1 MAKKEANIVI
11 RLRDRA
17 SRGFKKLGAAVGK
30 VVKVFGLLTAAAGAV
45 GTILGARFLSGA
57 IRSAGAF
64 DERMSAVGAV
74 TGATAAELE
83 KLRDAA
89 DEAAGSTRFTADQ
102 AAAGLEELSRA
113 GFSASDSIQTLNP
126 VLDLAAGNNQTV
138 AESAIQVTTALNAF
152 GLAADQ
158 AGRVSDVYTR
168 AAQRSAQTTQQLGQ
182 AMSFVAPVARQAGLT
197 IEQAS
202 ALVGRLADAG
212 FRGSRGGTAL
222 RNALS
227 QLQDPAS
234 SFSKALSDA
243 GIESRNFI
251 EVIEQLA
258 EGGAGA
264 EAAIRSLGLEAAPAI
279 QALVAGGVPD
289 LQKLTAELEKAAGAS
304 EEAATAMEDNL
315 PGAIR
320 SFSSAWDQF
329 RRRLVAPLVVRIKEE
344 IQDLTGALRD
354 FTASGVLERF
364 STLLVNAFDSA
375 VKVVREFVSE
385 IDFAAVG
392 RRLREFAENAA
403 ERFKRFSTDAAAV
416 RRSFQQILGAI
427 QLFAGSTITAF
438 NAIATGVSGTFQF
451 LNRQVER
458 HLEALR
464 RFTLGLN
471 PIVNRA
477 LEEVRDVQ
485 RELEKSTDL
494 FAARTIKSTELVA
507 EGYRNL
513 TAEVEKAAEDQATA
527 QNKAAEAAEENARR
541 TAATAEELDK
551 FRESIARN
559 REIVRGWDEQ
569 VQKAGQ
575 SAERTGEQVGD
586 LGLEAEQTGTKVEQ
600 AGDQAEV
607 AGEKQEAAAGRAL
620 RAWLDFGDGLEEVAF
635 AADAAI
641 DGTAVSLDQLRQQ
654 AEEAVPPFDRL
665 RSAIAAA
672 GDTSALEAVLAT
684 MNRLQ
689 EAGLLTENQVREL
702 TEALLAQEDALRST
716 GEAANIAAA
725 DIERVGRSSDAA
737 AQGVDRLGQSTRQ
750 TDEATAGFSG
760 SIFGATRLLEQWAQV
775 SPAARREV
783 DKFSGALQ
791 NQFVTVSGLQLKL
804 GLFIERMEQ
813 RFGPLN
819 RALQDASGQF
829 REMERAS
836 GNIFGNN
843 GQATL
848 TRELNVTI
856 RVERAEQGP
865 VSLTERDLNT
875 IVEWVLAEIEQ
886 EQARTGP

>member
-1 MAKKEANIVI
+1 MASREANIVI

-17 SRGFKKLGAAVGK
+17 SAGFRKLGG
-30 VVKVFGLLTAAAGAV
+30 VVSGLAKTFGIVTAAATALT
-45 GTILGARFLSGA
+45 TIIGARFLSGA

-64 DERMSAVGAV
+64 DERMSAVAAV
-74 TGATAAELE
+74 TGATASELT

-89 DEAAGSTRFTADQ
+89 DEAAGSTRFTADE

-113 GFSASDSIQTLNP
+113 GFSASESIQTLNP

-202 ALVGRLADAG
+202 ALIGKLADAG

-222 RNALS
+222 RTALS

-234 SFSKALSDA
+234 SFSQALAAA
-243 GIESRNFI
+243 GIESRNFF
-251 EVIEQLA
+251 EVLEQLSQ
-258 EGGAGA
+258 GGAQA
-264 EAAIRSLGLEAAPAI
+264 EAAIRALGLEAAPAI

-289 LQKLTAELEKAAGAS
+289 LQQLTAELENAAGAS
-304 EEAATAMEDNL
+304 EDAASAMEDNL

-320 SFSSAWDQF
+320 SFSSAFDQF

-344 IQDLTGALRD
+344 IQDLTGALRE
-354 FTASGVLERF
+354 FTASGVLEKF

-438 NAIATGVSGTFQF
+438 NAIVTGVSGTFQF

-464 RFTLGLN
+464 SFTLGLN

-527 QNKAAEAAEENARR
+527 QNKAADAAEENARR
-541 TAATAEELDK
+541 TAVTAQELDK
-551 FRESIARN
+551 FRESVKRN
-559 REIVRGWDEQ
+559 LEIVRGWDEQ
-569 VQKAGQ
+569 VQRSGE
-575 SAERTGEQVGD
+575 SAARTGEQVD
-586 LGLEAEQTGTKVEQ
+586 ALGQSAQQTGNQIEQ
-600 AGDQAEV
+600 AGDQADI
-607 AGEKQEAAAGRAL
+607 AGQKQEQAAGKAL
-620 RAWLDFGDGLEEVAF
+620 TAWLDFGDGLEAVTFQVEELA
-635 AADAAI
+635 
-641 DGTAVSLDQLRQQ
+641 GTASTLEQLRTQ
-654 AEEAVPPFDRL
+654 AEAATPPF
-665 RSAIAAA
+665 
-672 GDTSALEAVLAT
+672 V
-684 MNRLQ
+684 RLQ
-689 EAGLLTENQVREL
+689 EAITAASDTTALNRVIETMGRLREEGLLTADQYRDL
-702 TEALLAQEDALRST
+702 TDAVLEQAEALNESS
-716 GEAANIAAA
+716 EATARQA
-725 DIERVGRSSDAA
+725 DELSQMADQAVDAA
-737 AQGVDRLGQSTRQ
+737 AGLDRVGNAARGASQQAINTAQGFGAILDSWRALGPEANRQVDLFIDQLNAFPQLSFSITRSRLARFTEFMRNKFGDLS
-750 TDEATAGFSG
+750 EAQRETNRELEEFEERSRGFSG
-760 SIFGATRLLEQWAQV
+760 SGTTTI
-775 SPAARREV
+775 RREI
-783 DKFSGALQ
+783 D
-791 NQFVTVSGLQLKL
+791 VTVK
-804 GLFIERMEQ
+804 
-813 RFGPLN
+813 
-819 RALQDASGQF
+819 A
-829 REMERAS
+829 
-836 GNIFGNN
+836 
-843 GQATL
+843 
-848 TRELNVTI
+848 
-856 RVERAEQGP
+856 ERAEQGP
-865 VSLTERDLNT
+865 LSLTESDLNT
-875 IVEWVLAEIEQ
+875 IVSRVLAAIESD
-886 EQARTGP
+886 QARAG

>member
-1 MAKKEANIVI
+1 MANREANIVI

-17 SRGFKKLGAAVGK
+17 TRGFKKLGAAVGS

-74 TGATAAELE
+74 TGATAEELT

-168 AAQRSAQTTQQLGQ
+168 AAQRSAQTTEQLGQ
-182 AMSFVAPVARQAGLT
+182 AMSFVAPVARQAGLSLEET
-197 IEQAS
+197 S

-234 SFSKALSDA
+234 TFSRALSEA

-251 EVIEQLA
+251 TVIEQLA

-264 EAAIRSLGLEAAPAI
+264 EAAIRALGLEAAPAI

-289 LQKLTAELEKAAGAS
+289 LQKLTEELQNVKGAS
-304 EEAATAMEDNL
+304 EQAATAMEDNL

-344 IQDLTGALRD
+344 IQDLTGSLRD
-354 FTASGVLERF
+354 FTSSGVLEKF

-375 VKVVREFVSE
+375 VAVIREFISN
-385 IDFAAVG
+385 IDFAEVG
-392 RRLREFAENAA
+392 RRITEFAENAA
-403 ERFKRFSTDAAAV
+403 ERFKRFSTDALAV

-438 NAIATGVSGTFQF
+438 NALATGISGTFQF

-458 HLEALR
+458 QLEAVR
-464 RFTLGLN
+464 RSTLGLN
-471 PIVNRA
+471 PLVNRV
-477 LEEVRDVQ
+477 LREVQDVQ

-513 TAEVEKAAEDQATA
+513 TAEVEQAAEDQATA
-527 QNKAAEAAEENARR
+527 QEKAAEAAEDNAKR
-541 TAATAEELDK
+541 TAATAEELEK
-551 FRESIARN
+551 FREIAARN

-569 VQKAGQ
+569 VQQAGQ
-575 SAERTGEQVGD
+575 SAQRTDAQVAALGQSAETTGDQIEQS
-586 LGLEAEQTGTKVEQ
+586 
-600 AGDQAEV
+600 GDQADI
-607 AGEKQEAAAGRAL
+607 AGEKQEQAAGKAL
-620 RAWLDFGDGLEEVAF
+620 TAWLDFGEGIEAVTFQLQELE
-635 AADAAI
+635 
-641 DGTAVSLDQLRQQ
+641 GTATTLDQLRDQ
-654 AEEAVPPFDRL
+654 AEAAAPPFDRL
-665 RSAIAAA
+665 QQAISAAS
-672 GDTSALEAVLAT
+672 DTVALDRIVETMGRLRAEGILTNSEYQELTQSILEQAEAFNEASEAT
-684 MNRLQ
+684 GQ
-689 EAGLLTENQVREL
+689 QTEQLREL
-702 TEALLAQEDALRST
+702 AGTAVD
-716 GEAANIAAA
+716 AA
-725 DIERVGRSSDAA
+725 DGLDRVGNAARGASQQAISSAQGFGAILDSWRLLGPEANAEVDRFIENMNAFPQMSFSSFRTRLAIFTADMENRFGSVADAA
-737 AQGVDRLGQSTRQ
+737 RD
-750 TDEATAGFSG
+750 AG
-760 SIFGATRLLEQWAQV
+760 
-775 SPAARREV
+775 REV
-783 DKFSGALQ
+783 DDFEDRSGGFQ
-791 NQFVTVSGLQLKL
+791 SGGTTTLRREIDLTFNVKRDDQ
-804 GLFIERMEQ
+804 
-813 RFGPLN
+813 GPLVLSE
-819 RALQDASGQF
+819 A
-829 REMERAS
+829 
-836 GNIFGNN
+836 
-843 GQATL
+843 
-848 TRELNVTI
+848 
-856 RVERAEQGP
+856 
-865 VSLTERDLNT
+865 DLNA
-875 IVEWVLAEIEQ
+875 IVQRVLEAINGD
-886 EQARTGP
+886 QARAG